1 MTTNNFMG
9 NLPSNWRVWA
19 TYAAILLLGL
29 VGGRLIW
36 GGDDSHDDHD
46 HEMTA
51 DGEIIWTCSMH
62 PQIRENEPGKCPLCG
77 MDLTPLSATG
87 GASADAGII
96 RLSANELNL
105 AGVRTTTIGGSSAEG
120 SILLTGRITPDERN
134 RSVLTAHIDG
144 RIEELMVNF
153 TGSRVY
159 AGQILAEIYS
169 PDLYNAQ
176 QELQQ
181 MYTFREQQPTLY
193 RATRAKIALWKF
205 SEEEID
211 AMAQSTTVKAVV
223 PIRADRNGIV
233 TALNARKGMYVDRG
247 EMLMEIDDLSTV
259 WVVFDAYESDIAR
272 IRLNQSIEITADALP
287 GERLRATVRFIDP
300 ILNPET
306 RTIAIRA
313 ELDNPGNKLKPDMLV
328 RGRVNVGASRN
339 ESVTIPATAV
349 LWTGTRSV
357 VYIKEPGDD
366 HDGSGFR
373 MMDVVLGARVGDAY
387 EVKQGLSSGDEVVVH
402 AAFTIDSAAQLQ
414 GMESM
419 MSQRKQRAEI
429 DTELQTAVVK
439 AMIPYLSL
447 KDALVASDD
456 AQALSQARAMVTSWN
471 ALDVLPQAED
481 EHEHWSTLKQ
491 AVSRGASAT
500 VSATDL
506 ESRRAAFETL
516 SDALIT
522 VLDRYGV
529 AGTTLFKQYCP
540 MAFDNKG
547 SYWISAERPIR
558 NPYFGSAMLSCGEL
572 RGTWQ

>member
-1 MTTNNFMG
+1 
-9 NLPSNWRVWA
+9 
-19 TYAAILLLGL
+19 
-29 VGGRLIW
+29 
-36 GGDDSHDDHD
+36 
-46 HEMTA
+46 
-51 DGEIIWTCSMH
+51 MH
-62 PQIRENEPGKCPLCG
+62 PQIRENGPGKCPLCG

-105 AGVRTTTIGGSSAEG
+105 AGVRTTKIGGGSADG
-120 SILLTGRITPDERN
+120 SILLTGRIAPDERN
-134 RSVLTAHIDG
+134 KSVLTAHIDG
-144 RIEELMVNF
+144 RIEDLMVNF

-181 MYTFREQQPTLY
+181 MYKFREQQPTLY
-193 RATRAKIALWKF
+193 RATRSKIALWKF

-233 TALNARKGMYVDRG
+233 TTLNVQKGMYVERG

-259 WVVFDAYESDIAR
+259 WVIFDAYEQDISR
-272 IRLNQSIEITADALP
+272 IRLNQSIEIRADALP
-287 GERLRATVRFIDP
+287 GETLKATVRFIDP

-306 RTIAIRA
+306 RTIAVRA
-313 ELDNPGNKLKPDMLV
+313 ELSNPGNKLKPDMLV
-328 RGRVNVGASRN
+328 RGSVNTGASRS
-339 ESVTIPATAV
+339 ETVTIPATAV

-357 VYIKEPGDD
+357 VYVKEPGDD

-373 MMDVVLGARVGDAY
+373 LVDVVLGAHIGDSY

-419 MSQRKQRAEI
+419 MSQRTQRAEI
-429 DTELQTAVVK
+429 DTELQSAIVK
-439 AMIPYLSL
+439 ALTPYLDI
-447 KDALVASDD
+447 KDALVESDD
-456 AQALSQARAMVTSWN
+456 TKALNQARAMVTSWN
-471 ALDVLPQAED
+471 ALAVMPQADD
-481 EHEHWSTLKQ
+481 EHENWATLKQ
-491 AVSRGASAT
+491 AVSKGASAT

-529 AGTTLFKQYCP
+529 TGTTLYKQFCP
-540 MAFDNKG
+540 MAFDDKG
-547 SYWISAERPIR
+547 SYWISDERPIR
-558 NPYFGSAMLSCGEL
+558 NPYFGTAMLSCGEV